1 MQKPKSLEQI
11 ANELA
16 AKREP
21 IKMEPKPKNT
31 GGIDLSRAAGAIK
44 EQPKQQPKPNL
55 AQKSR
60 IPNQNLAKKPQLNSE
75 ENARNSRIPSASQP
89 QSTQN
94 SKIPS
99 QNFTQKTR
107 IQNLAQKPQP
117 NSEQNARNSRIP
129 SASQPQSTQNSK
141 IPSQNLAQKPQ
152 LNSEQNSRNSKIP
165 SQPQSTQNSKIPSQN
180 LPQNSRNSKIPTQN
194 LPPKQQPKP
203 QPKAEPQPEPK
214 DEKIV
219 IKPKITTFRD
229 DISALYETPAQN
241 LSKTSLFIAIGIAFL
256 VMIATLPKIFIANE
270 IYYTSRDIGTLRDK
284 LGVLNEEN
292 RELKS
297 KLEQIRYQNQV
308 IDNLR

>member
-44 EQPKQQPKPNL
+44 EQPKQNL

-60 IPNQNLAKKPQLNSE
+60 IPS
-75 ENARNSRIPSASQP
+75 
-89 QSTQN
+89 
-94 SKIPS
+94 
-99 QNFTQKTR
+99 
-107 IQNLAQKPQP
+107 QNLAQKPRIPSQNLAQQP
-117 NSEQNARNSRIP
+117 RIPSQKPWLNSEQNARNSRIP
-129 SASQPQSTQNSK
+129 SVSQPQSTQKSRIPSQSKAQSNSR
-141 IPSQNLAQKPQ
+141 ISSQNLAQKPE
-152 LNSEQNSRNSKIP
+152 SKPESKIE
-165 SQPQSTQNSKIPSQN
+165 
-180 LPQNSRNSKIPTQN
+180 
-194 LPPKQQPKP
+194 PK
-203 QPKAEPQPEPK
+203 PEPK

>member
-44 EQPKQQPKPNL
+44 EQPKQQPKQNL

-60 IPNQNLAKKPQLNSE
+60 IPNQNLA
-75 ENARNSRIPSASQP
+75 
-89 QSTQN
+89 
-94 SKIPS
+94 
-99 QNFTQKTR
+99 
-107 IQNLAQKPQP
+107 QKPGL

-129 SASQPQSTQNSK
+129 SASQPQSTQNSR

-152 LNSEQNSRNSKIP
+152 PNSEQNASNSRIS
-165 SQPQSTQNSKIPSQN
+165 SQN
-180 LPQNSRNSKIPTQN
+180 LA
-194 LPPKQQPKP
+194 PKP
-203 QPKAEPQPEPK
+203 EPKIEPKPEPK

>member
-44 EQPKQQPKPNL
+44 EQPKQNL

-60 IPNQNLAKKPQLNSE
+60 IPNQNLAQNSKIPSQKPQLNSE
-75 ENARNSRIPSASQP
+75 QNSRNSRIPSQKPQLNSEQNSKNSRIPSASQP

-94 SKIPS
+94 SRIPS
-99 QNFTQKTR
+99 
-107 IQNLAQKPQP
+107 QNLAQKPQP

-129 SASQPQSTQNSK
+129 NQNLA
-141 IPSQNLAQKPQ
+141 QNLAQKP
-152 LNSEQNSRNSKIP
+152 EPKIESKIE
-165 SQPQSTQNSKIPSQN
+165 
-180 LPQNSRNSKIPTQN
+180 
-194 LPPKQQPKP
+194 PK
-203 QPKAEPQPEPK
+203 PEPK

>member
-44 EQPKQQPKPNL
+44 EQPKQQPK
-55 AQKSR
+55 
-60 IPNQNLAKKPQLNSE
+60 
-75 ENARNSRIPSASQP
+75 
-89 QSTQN
+89 
-94 SKIPS
+94 
-99 QNFTQKTR
+99 TR
-107 IQNLAQKPQP
+107 
-117 NSEQNARNSRIP
+117 
-129 SASQPQSTQNSK
+129 
-141 IPSQNLAQKPQ
+141 IPSQNLAQ
-152 LNSEQNSRNSKIP
+152 NSKIP

-229 DISALYETPAQN
+229 DISALYETPTQN

>member
-1 MQKPKSLEQI
+1 M
-11 ANELA
+11 
-16 AKREP
+16 
-21 IKMEPKPKNT
+21 
-31 GGIDLSRAAGAIK
+31 
-44 EQPKQQPKPNL
+44 
-55 AQKSR
+55 
-60 IPNQNLAKKPQLNSE
+60 KKPQLNSE
-75 ENARNSRIPSASQP
+75 QNTRNSRIPSQKPQPNSEQNSRNSRIPSVSQPQTASQP

-99 QNFTQKTR
+99 QNFTQK
-107 IQNLAQKPQP
+107 
-117 NSEQNARNSRIP
+117 SRIP
-129 SASQPQSTQNSK
+129 N
-141 IPSQNLAQKPQ
+141 QNLAQKPQ
-152 LNSEQNSRNSKIP
+152 LNSEQNARNSRIPNQNLAQKPEPKIE
-165 SQPQSTQNSKIPSQN
+165 SKIE
-180 LPQNSRNSKIPTQN
+180 
-194 LPPKQQPKP
+194 PK
-203 QPKAEPQPEPK
+203 PEPK

-229 DISALYETPAQN
+229 DISALYETPVQN

>member
-21 IKMEPKPKNT
+21 IKMEPKSKNT

-44 EQPKQQPKPNL
+44 EQPKPNL

-60 IPNQNLAKKPQLNSE
+60 IPSQNLAQNSKIPSQNLTQKTRIPSQKPQLNSE
-75 ENARNSRIPSASQP
+75 QNIRNSRIPSASQP

-117 NSEQNARNSRIP
+117 NSEQNARNS
-129 SASQPQSTQNSK
+129 K
-141 IPSQNLAQKPQ
+141 IPSQNLAPKP
-152 LNSEQNSRNSKIP
+152 ESKIE
-165 SQPQSTQNSKIPSQN
+165 
-180 LPQNSRNSKIPTQN
+180 
-194 LPPKQQPKP
+194 PK
-203 QPKAEPQPEPK
+203 PEPK

>member
-44 EQPKQQPKPNL
+44 EQPKQNL

-60 IPNQNLAKKPQLNSE
+60 IPSQNLAQQPKIPSQKPQLNSE
-75 ENARNSRIPSASQP
+75 QNARNSRIPSASQP

-129 SASQPQSTQNSK
+129 N
-141 IPSQNLAQKPQ
+141 QNLA
-152 LNSEQNSRNSKIP
+152 
-165 SQPQSTQNSKIPSQN
+165 
-180 LPQNSRNSKIPTQN
+180 
-194 LPPKQQPKP
+194 PKP
-203 QPKAEPQPEPK
+203 EPKIEPKIEPKPESK

-241 LSKTSLFIAIGIAFL
+241 LSKTSLFIAFGIAFL

>member
-44 EQPKQQPKPNL
+44 EQPKQQPKQNLAQKTRIPSQNL

-60 IPNQNLAKKPQLNSE
+60 IPSQKPQLNSE
-75 ENARNSRIPSASQP
+75 QNSRNSRIPSQKPQLNSEQNSRNSRIPSASQP
-89 QSTQN
+89 QNTQN

-107 IQNLAQKPQP
+107 F
-117 NSEQNARNSRIP
+117 
-129 SASQPQSTQNSK
+129 
-141 IPSQNLAQKPQ
+141 QNLAQKPQ
-152 LNSEQNSRNSKIP
+152 LNSEQNARNSRIP
-165 SQPQSTQNSKIPSQN
+165 NQN
-180 LPQNSRNSKIPTQN
+180 LAQKPEPKIE
-194 LPPKQQPKP
+194 PKIEPK
-203 QPKAEPQPEPK
+203 PEPK

>member
-44 EQPKQQPKPNL
+44 EQPKQQPKQNL

-60 IPNQNLAKKPQLNSE
+60 IPSQSKAQSNSRIPNQNLAQQPRIPSQKPQLNSE
-75 ENARNSRIPSASQP
+75 QNTRNSRIPSVSQS

-129 SASQPQSTQNSK
+129 N
-141 IPSQNLAQKPQ
+141 QNLA
-152 LNSEQNSRNSKIP
+152 
-165 SQPQSTQNSKIPSQN
+165 
-180 LPQNSRNSKIPTQN
+180 
-194 LPPKQQPKP
+194 PKP
-203 QPKAEPQPEPK
+203 EPKIEPKIEPKPEPK

-297 KLEQIRYQNQV
+297 KLEQIRYQNQI

>member
-21 IKMEPKPKNT
+21 IKMEPKPKHT

-60 IPNQNLAKKPQLNSE
+60 IP
-75 ENARNSRIPSASQP
+75 
-89 QSTQN
+89 
-94 SKIPS
+94 
-99 QNFTQKTR
+99 
-107 IQNLAQKPQP
+107 
-117 NSEQNARNSRIP
+117 
-129 SASQPQSTQNSK
+129 
-141 IPSQNLAQKPQ
+141 SQNLAQKPG
-152 LNSEQNSRNSKIP
+152 LNSEQNTRNARIP
-165 SQPQSTQNSKIPSQN
+165 SQPQNTQKSRIPSQSKV
-180 LPQNSRNSKIPTQN
+180 QSNSRISSQN
-194 LPPKQQPKP
+194 LAQKPELNSEQNTRNSRISSQNIAQKPEPKVEPKP
-203 QPKAEPQPEPK
+203 EQK

-241 LSKTSLFIAIGIAFL
+241 LSKTSLFIAFGIAFL

-297 KLEQIRYQNQV
+297 KLEQIRYQNQI

>member
-44 EQPKQQPKPNL
+44 EQPKQQPKQNL

-60 IPNQNLAKKPQLNSE
+60 IPSQNLAQNSKIPSQNLAQQPRIPSQKPQLNSE
-75 ENARNSRIPSASQP
+75 QNSRNSRIPGVTQP

-129 SASQPQSTQNSK
+129 S
-141 IPSQNLAQKPQ
+141 QNLAQKP
-152 LNSEQNSRNSKIP
+152 EPKIEP
-165 SQPQSTQNSKIPSQN
+165 KIE
-180 LPQNSRNSKIPTQN
+180 
-194 LPPKQQPKP
+194 PK
-203 QPKAEPQPEPK
+203 PEPK

>member
-44 EQPKQQPKPNL
+44 EQQKQNL

-60 IPNQNLAKKPQLNSE
+60 IPSQNLAQNSKIPSQNLAQQPRIPSQKPWLNSE
-75 ENARNSRIPSASQP
+75 QNSRNSRIPSVSQP

-107 IQNLAQKPQP
+107 IQNLAQKPQL

-129 SASQPQSTQNSK
+129 SVSQSQSTQNSR
-141 IPSQNLAQKPQ
+141 IPNQNLAQNLAQKP
-152 LNSEQNSRNSKIP
+152 EPKIEP
-165 SQPQSTQNSKIPSQN
+165 KIE
-180 LPQNSRNSKIPTQN
+180 
-194 LPPKQQPKP
+194 PK
-203 QPKAEPQPEPK
+203 PEPK

>member
-44 EQPKQQPKPNL
+44 EQPKQNL

-60 IPNQNLAKKPQLNSE
+60 IPNQNLAQKPGLNSEQNTRNSRILRQKPQLNSE
-75 ENARNSRIPSASQP
+75 QNISNSRIPTASQP

-117 NSEQNARNSRIP
+117 NSEQNTRNSRIP
-129 SASQPQSTQNSK
+129 NQNLA
-141 IPSQNLAQKPQ
+141 QNLAQKP
-152 LNSEQNSRNSKIP
+152 EPKIEP
-165 SQPQSTQNSKIPSQN
+165 KIE
-180 LPQNSRNSKIPTQN
+180 
-194 LPPKQQPKP
+194 PK
-203 QPKAEPQPEPK
+203 PEPK

>member
-31 GGIDLSRAAGAIK
+31 GGIDLSRAAGALNQ
-44 EQPKQQPKPNL
+44 QPKQQPKPNL

-75 ENARNSRIPSASQP
+75 ENARNSRIPSQKPQVNSEQNTRNSRIPSASQP

-94 SKIPS
+94 SRIPS
-99 QNFTQKTR
+99 
-107 IQNLAQKPQP
+107 QNLAQKPQP
-117 NSEQNARNSRIP
+117 NSEQNARNS
-129 SASQPQSTQNSK
+129 K
-141 IPSQNLAQKPQ
+141 IPSQNLAQK
-152 LNSEQNSRNSKIP
+152 SEPKIEP
-165 SQPQSTQNSKIPSQN
+165 KIE
-180 LPQNSRNSKIPTQN
+180 
-194 LPPKQQPKP
+194 PK
-203 QPKAEPQPEPK
+203 PEPK

>member
-60 IPNQNLAKKPQLNSE
+60 IPSQNLAQKPGLNSEQNTRNSRIPSQKPQLNSE
-75 ENARNSRIPSASQP
+75 QNARNSRIPSVSQS

-107 IQNLAQKPQP
+107 IQNLAQKPGL
-117 NSEQNARNSRIP
+117 NSEENAR
-129 SASQPQSTQNSK
+129 NSK
-141 IPSQNLAQKPQ
+141 IPSQNLAQKP
-152 LNSEQNSRNSKIP
+152 EPKIEP
-165 SQPQSTQNSKIPSQN
+165 KIE
-180 LPQNSRNSKIPTQN
+180 
-194 LPPKQQPKP
+194 PK
-203 QPKAEPQPEPK
+203 PEPK

>member
-44 EQPKQQPKPNL
+44 EQPKQNL

-60 IPNQNLAKKPQLNSE
+60 IPSQSKAQS
-75 ENARNSRIPSASQP
+75 NSRIP
-89 QSTQN
+89 N
-94 SKIPS
+94 
-99 QNFTQKTR
+99 
-107 IQNLAQKPQP
+107 QNLAQKPRL

-129 SASQPQSTQNSK
+129 SVSQTQSTQKSRIPIQSKAQSNSR
-141 IPSQNLAQKPQ
+141 IPNQNLAPKPE
-152 LNSEQNSRNSKIP
+152 LNSEQNASNSRISN
-165 SQPQSTQNSKIPSQN
+165 QN
-180 LPQNSRNSKIPTQN
+180 LA
-194 LPPKQQPKP
+194 PK
-203 QPKAEPQPEPK
+203 PEPK
-214 DEKIV
+214 PEKIV
-219 IKPKITTFRD
+219 IKPKIATFRD
-229 DISALYETPAQN
+229 DISELYETPAQN
-241 LSKTSLFIAIGIAFL
+241 LSKTSLFIAFGIAFL

-297 KLEQIRYQNQV
+297 KLEQIRYQNQI

>member
-44 EQPKQQPKPNL
+44 EQPKQQPKQNL

-60 IPNQNLAKKPQLNSE
+60 IS
-75 ENARNSRIPSASQP
+75 S
-89 QSTQN
+89 
-94 SKIPS
+94 
-99 QNFTQKTR
+99 
-107 IQNLAQKPQP
+107 QNLAQKPRL

-129 SASQPQSTQNSK
+129 SASQPQSTQKSRIPSQSKAQSNSR
-141 IPSQNLAQKPQ
+141 ISSQNLAQKP
-152 LNSEQNSRNSKIP
+152 E
-165 SQPQSTQNSKIPSQN
+165 
-180 LPQNSRNSKIPTQN
+180 
-194 LPPKQQPKP
+194 PK
-203 QPKAEPQPEPK
+203 PEPK
-214 DEKIV
+214 PEKIV

-241 LSKTSLFIAIGIAFL
+241 LSKTSLFIAFGIAFL

-297 KLEQIRYQNQV
+297 KLEQIRYQNQI

>member
-31 GGIDLSRAAGAIK
+31 GGIDLSRAAGAINQ
-44 EQPKQQPKPNL
+44 QPKQQPKPNL
-55 AQKSR
+55 AQKTR
-60 IPNQNLAKKPQLNSE
+60 IPSQNLAQNSKIPSQNLAQQPRIPSQKPQLNSE
-75 ENARNSRIPSASQP
+75 QNTRNSRILSQKPQLNSEQNISNSRIPTASQP

-117 NSEQNARNSRIP
+117 NSEQNTRNSRIP
-129 SASQPQSTQNSK
+129 NQNLA
-141 IPSQNLAQKPQ
+141 QNLAQKP
-152 LNSEQNSRNSKIP
+152 EPKIEP
-165 SQPQSTQNSKIPSQN
+165 KIE
-180 LPQNSRNSKIPTQN
+180 
-194 LPPKQQPKP
+194 PK
-203 QPKAEPQPEPK
+203 PEPK

>member
-44 EQPKQQPKPNL
+44 EQPKQQPKQNL
-55 AQKSR
+55 AQKSRIPSATGRQPQSTQKSR
-60 IPNQNLAKKPQLNSE
+60 IPNQNLAQKAGLNSE
-75 ENARNSRIPSASQP
+75 QNASNSRIPSASQP
-89 QSTQN
+89 QSTQKSRIPIQNKAQSN
-94 SKIPS
+94 SRIPN
-99 QNFTQKTR
+99 QNLAPKPELNSEQNASNSR
-107 IQNLAQKPQP
+107 IPNQNLAQKP
-117 NSEQNARNSRIP
+117 E
-129 SASQPQSTQNSK
+129 
-141 IPSQNLAQKPQ
+141 
-152 LNSEQNSRNSKIP
+152 
-165 SQPQSTQNSKIPSQN
+165 
-180 LPQNSRNSKIPTQN
+180 
-194 LPPKQQPKP
+194 PKP
-203 QPKAEPQPEPK
+203 EQKH
-214 DEKIV
+214 EKIV
-219 IKPKITTFRD
+219 IKPKIATFRD

-241 LSKTSLFIAIGIAFL
+241 LSKTSLFIAFGIAFL

-297 KLEQIRYQNQV
+297 KLEQIRYQNQI

>member
-31 GGIDLSRAAGAIK
+31 GGIDLSRAAGALNQ
-44 EQPKQQPKPNL
+44 QPKQQPKPNL

-60 IPNQNLAKKPQLNSE
+60 IPNQNLVKKPQLNSE
-75 ENARNSRIPSASQP
+75 ENARNSRIPSQKPQLNSEQNARNSRIPSVSQS

-107 IQNLAQKPQP
+107 IQNLAQKPGL
-117 NSEQNARNSRIP
+117 NSEENAR
-129 SASQPQSTQNSK
+129 NSK
-141 IPSQNLAQKPQ
+141 IPSQNLAPKP
-152 LNSEQNSRNSKIP
+152 ESKIE
-165 SQPQSTQNSKIPSQN
+165 
-180 LPQNSRNSKIPTQN
+180 
-194 LPPKQQPKP
+194 PK
-203 QPKAEPQPEPK
+203 PEPK

>member
-44 EQPKQQPKPNL
+44 EQPKQQPKQNL

-60 IPNQNLAKKPQLNSE
+60 IPSQNLAQNSKIPSQNLAQKPRIPSQKPQLNSE
-75 ENARNSRIPSASQP
+75 QNSRNSRIPSVSQPQTASQP

-129 SASQPQSTQNSK
+129 N
-141 IPSQNLAQKPQ
+141 QNLAQKP
-152 LNSEQNSRNSKIP
+152 EPKIEP
-165 SQPQSTQNSKIPSQN
+165 KIE
-180 LPQNSRNSKIPTQN
+180 
-194 LPPKQQPKP
+194 PKP
-203 QPKAEPQPEPK
+203 ESK

-297 KLEQIRYQNQV
+297 KLEQIRYQNQI

>member
-44 EQPKQQPKPNL
+44 EQPKQQPKQNL

-60 IPNQNLAKKPQLNSE
+60 ISSQNLAPKPELNSE
-75 ENARNSRIPSASQP
+75 QNARNSRIPSASQP

-117 NSEQNARNSRIP
+117 NSEQNARNS
-129 SASQPQSTQNSK
+129 K
-141 IPSQNLAQKPQ
+141 IPSQNLAQKP
-152 LNSEQNSRNSKIP
+152 EPKIE
-165 SQPQSTQNSKIPSQN
+165 
-180 LPQNSRNSKIPTQN
+180 
-194 LPPKQQPKP
+194 PK
-203 QPKAEPQPEPK
+203 PEPK

>member
-55 AQKSR
+55 AQKTR
-60 IPNQNLAKKPQLNSE
+60 IPNQNLAQNSKIPSQNLAQQPRIPSQKPQLNSE
-75 ENARNSRIPSASQP
+75 QNTRNSRILSQKPQLNSEQNISNSRIPTASQP

-94 SKIPS
+94 SKILS

-117 NSEQNARNSRIP
+117 NSEQNARNS
-129 SASQPQSTQNSK
+129 K
-141 IPSQNLAQKPQ
+141 IPSQNLAQKP
-152 LNSEQNSRNSKIP
+152 EPKIESKIE
-165 SQPQSTQNSKIPSQN
+165 
-180 LPQNSRNSKIPTQN
+180 
-194 LPPKQQPKP
+194 PK
-203 QPKAEPQPEPK
+203 PEPK

>member
-44 EQPKQQPKPNL
+44 EQPKQQPKQNL

-60 IPNQNLAKKPQLNSE
+60 IS
-75 ENARNSRIPSASQP
+75 S
-89 QSTQN
+89 
-94 SKIPS
+94 
-99 QNFTQKTR
+99 
-107 IQNLAQKPQP
+107 QNLAQKPRL

-129 SASQPQSTQNSK
+129 SVSQPQTASQPQSTQKSR
-141 IPSQNLAQKPQ
+141 IPSQSKAQSNSRIQNLAQKPQ
-152 LNSEQNSRNSKIP
+152 LNSEQNAR
-165 SQPQSTQNSKIPSQN
+165 NSKIPSQN
-180 LPQNSRNSKIPTQN
+180 LAQKPEPKIE
-194 LPPKQQPKP
+194 PK
-203 QPKAEPQPEPK
+203 PEPK

>member
-44 EQPKQQPKPNL
+44 EQPKQNL

-60 IPNQNLAKKPQLNSE
+60 IPNQNLAQKPGLNSE
-75 ENARNSRIPSASQP
+75 QNTRNSRIPN
-89 QSTQN
+89 QN
-94 SKIPS
+94 LA
-99 QNFTQKTR
+99 
-107 IQNLAQKPQP
+107 QNLAQKPEP
-117 NSEQNARNSRIP
+117 KIE
-129 SASQPQSTQNSK
+129 SK
-141 IPSQNLAQKPQ
+141 I
-152 LNSEQNSRNSKIP
+152 E
-165 SQPQSTQNSKIPSQN
+165 
-180 LPQNSRNSKIPTQN
+180 
-194 LPPKQQPKP
+194 PK
-203 QPKAEPQPEPK
+203 PEPK

-292 RELKS
+292 RELNS
-297 KLEQIRYQNQV
+297 KLEQIRYQNQI

>member
-31 GGIDLSRAAGAIK
+31 GGIDLSRAAGVIK
-44 EQPKQQPKPNL
+44 EQPKQNL

-60 IPNQNLAKKPQLNSE
+60 IPSQSKAQSNSRIPNQNLAPKPRLNSE
-75 ENARNSRIPSASQP
+75 QNARNSRIPSASQPQTASQP

-107 IQNLAQKPQP
+107 IQNLAQKPGL
-117 NSEQNARNSRIP
+117 NSEQNAR
-129 SASQPQSTQNSK
+129 NSK
-141 IPSQNLAQKPQ
+141 IPSQNLAQ
-152 LNSEQNSRNSKIP
+152 
-165 SQPQSTQNSKIPSQN
+165 N
-180 LPQNSRNSKIPTQN
+180 LA
-194 LPPKQQPKP
+194 PKP
-203 QPKAEPQPEPK
+203 EPKIEPKIEPKPEPK

>member
-44 EQPKQQPKPNL
+44 EQPKQQPKQNL

-60 IPNQNLAKKPQLNSE
+60 IS
-75 ENARNSRIPSASQP
+75 S
-89 QSTQN
+89 
-94 SKIPS
+94 
-99 QNFTQKTR
+99 
-107 IQNLAQKPQP
+107 QNLAQKPRL

-129 SASQPQSTQNSK
+129 N
-141 IPSQNLAQKPQ
+141 QNLAQKI
-152 LNSEQNSRNSKIP
+152 E
-165 SQPQSTQNSKIPSQN
+165 
-180 LPQNSRNSKIPTQN
+180 
-194 LPPKQQPKP
+194 PK
-203 QPKAEPQPEPK
+203 PEPK
-214 DEKIV
+214 PEKIV

-241 LSKTSLFIAIGIAFL
+241 LSKTSLFIAFGIAFL

-297 KLEQIRYQNQV
+297 KLEQIRYQNQI

>member
-44 EQPKQQPKPNL
+44 EQPKQNL

-60 IPNQNLAKKPQLNSE
+60 IPSQNLAQNSKIPSQNLAQQPRIPSQKPWLNSE
-75 ENARNSRIPSASQP
+75 QNTRNSRIPSASQP

-94 SKIPS
+94 SRIP
-99 QNFTQKTR
+99 N
-107 IQNLAQKPQP
+107 QNLAPKP
-117 NSEQNARNSRIP
+117 E
-129 SASQPQSTQNSK
+129 SK
-141 IPSQNLAQKPQ
+141 I
-152 LNSEQNSRNSKIP
+152 E
-165 SQPQSTQNSKIPSQN
+165 
-180 LPQNSRNSKIPTQN
+180 
-194 LPPKQQPKP
+194 PKTEPK
-203 QPKAEPQPEPK
+203 PEPK

>member
-31 GGIDLSRAAGAIK
+31 GGIDLNRAAGALNQ
-44 EQPKQQPKPNL
+44 QPKQQPKPNL
-55 AQKSR
+55 AQ
-60 IPNQNLAKKPQLNSE
+60 
-75 ENARNSRIPSASQP
+75 
-89 QSTQN
+89 N

-99 QNFTQKTR
+99 
-107 IQNLAQKPQP
+107 
-117 NSEQNARNSRIP
+117 
-129 SASQPQSTQNSK
+129 
-141 IPSQNLAQKPQ
+141 QKPQ
-152 LNSEQNSRNSKIP
+152 LNSEQNTRNSRIP
-165 SQPQSTQNSKIPSQN
+165 NQN
-180 LPQNSRNSKIPTQN
+180 LA
-194 LPPKQQPKP
+194 PKP
-203 QPKAEPQPEPK
+203 EPKIEPKIEPKPEPK

>member
-44 EQPKQQPKPNL
+44 EQPKQQPKQNL

-60 IPNQNLAKKPQLNSE
+60 IPSQNLAPKPRLNSE
-75 ENARNSRIPSASQP
+75 QNASNSRIPSASQP
-89 QSTQN
+89 QSTQK
-94 SKIPS
+94 SRIPN
-99 QNFTQKTR
+99 QNK
-107 IQNLAQKPQP
+107 AQ
-117 NSEQNARNSRIP
+117 SNSRI
-129 SASQPQSTQNSK
+129 S
-141 IPSQNLAQKPQ
+141 SQNLAQKPE
-152 LNSEQNSRNSKIP
+152 SKPESKIE
-165 SQPQSTQNSKIPSQN
+165 
-180 LPQNSRNSKIPTQN
+180 
-194 LPPKQQPKP
+194 PK
-203 QPKAEPQPEPK
+203 PEPK
-214 DEKIV
+214 PEKIV

-241 LSKTSLFIAIGIAFL
+241 LSKTSLFIAFGIAFL

-297 KLEQIRYQNQV
+297 KLEQIRYQNQI

>member
-31 GGIDLSRAAGAIK
+31 GGIDLSRAAGALNQ
-44 EQPKQQPKPNL
+44 QPKQQPKLNL

-60 IPNQNLAKKPQLNSE
+60 IPSQNLAQQPRIPSQNLAQQPRIPSQKPQLNSE
-75 ENARNSRIPSASQP
+75 QNSKNSRIPSASQP
-89 QSTQN
+89 QNTQN
-94 SKIPS
+94 SRIPS
-99 QNFTQKTR
+99 
-107 IQNLAQKPQP
+107 QNLAQKPQP

-129 SASQPQSTQNSK
+129 N
-141 IPSQNLAQKPQ
+141 QNLAQKP
-152 LNSEQNSRNSKIP
+152 EPKIESKIE
-165 SQPQSTQNSKIPSQN
+165 
-180 LPQNSRNSKIPTQN
+180 
-194 LPPKQQPKP
+194 PK
-203 QPKAEPQPEPK
+203 PEPK

>member
-44 EQPKQQPKPNL
+44 EQPKQQPKQNL

-60 IPNQNLAKKPQLNSE
+60 IPSQSKAQS
-75 ENARNSRIPSASQP
+75 NSRIP
-89 QSTQN
+89 N
-94 SKIPS
+94 
-99 QNFTQKTR
+99 
-107 IQNLAQKPQP
+107 QNLAQKPRL

-129 SASQPQSTQNSK
+129 SVSQPQSTQKSRIPSQSKAQSNSR
-141 IPSQNLAQKPQ
+141 ISSQNLAQKPE
-152 LNSEQNSRNSKIP
+152 SKPESKIE
-165 SQPQSTQNSKIPSQN
+165 
-180 LPQNSRNSKIPTQN
+180 
-194 LPPKQQPKP
+194 PK
-203 QPKAEPQPEPK
+203 PEPK
-214 DEKIV
+214 PEKIV

-241 LSKTSLFIAIGIAFL
+241 LSKTSLFIAFGIAFL

-297 KLEQIRYQNQV
+297 KLEQIRYQNQI

>member
-31 GGIDLSRAAGAIK
+31 GGIDLSRATGAIK
-44 EQPKQQPKPNL
+44 EQPKQNL

-60 IPNQNLAKKPQLNSE
+60 IPSQNLAQQPRIPSQKPQLNSE
-75 ENARNSRIPSASQP
+75 QNSRNSRIPSASQP
-89 QSTQN
+89 QNTQN
-94 SKIPS
+94 SRIPS
-99 QNFTQKTR
+99 
-107 IQNLAQKPQP
+107 QNLAQKPQP
-117 NSEQNARNSRIP
+117 NSEQNARNS
-129 SASQPQSTQNSK
+129 K
-141 IPSQNLAQKPQ
+141 IPSQNLAQKP
-152 LNSEQNSRNSKIP
+152 EPKIESKIE
-165 SQPQSTQNSKIPSQN
+165 
-180 LPQNSRNSKIPTQN
+180 
-194 LPPKQQPKP
+194 PK
-203 QPKAEPQPEPK
+203 PEPK

>member
-44 EQPKQQPKPNL
+44 EQPKQQLKQNL

-60 IPNQNLAKKPQLNSE
+60 IPIQSKAQS
-75 ENARNSRIPSASQP
+75 NSR
-89 QSTQN
+89 
-94 SKIPS
+94 
-99 QNFTQKTR
+99 
-107 IQNLAQKPQP
+107 
-117 NSEQNARNSRIP
+117 
-129 SASQPQSTQNSK
+129 

-152 LNSEQNSRNSKIP
+152 LNSEQNARNSRIP
-165 SQPQSTQNSKIPSQN
+165 NQN
-180 LPQNSRNSKIPTQN
+180 LAQKPEPKIE
-194 LPPKQQPKP
+194 PK
-203 QPKAEPQPEPK
+203 PEPK

-297 KLEQIRYQNQV
+297 KLEQIRYQNQI

>member
-44 EQPKQQPKPNL
+44 EQPKQQPKQNL

-60 IPNQNLAKKPQLNSE
+60 ISSQNLAQKPRLNSE
-75 ENARNSRIPSASQP
+75 QNARNSRIPSASQP
-89 QSTQN
+89 QTASQSQSTQN

-107 IQNLAQKPQP
+107 LQNLAQKPQP

-129 SASQPQSTQNSK
+129 S
-141 IPSQNLAQKPQ
+141 QNLAQKP
-152 LNSEQNSRNSKIP
+152 EPKIEP
-165 SQPQSTQNSKIPSQN
+165 KIE
-180 LPQNSRNSKIPTQN
+180 
-194 LPPKQQPKP
+194 PK
-203 QPKAEPQPEPK
+203 PEPK

-297 KLEQIRYQNQV
+297 KLEQIRYQNQI

>member
-44 EQPKQQPKPNL
+44 EQPKQNL
-55 AQKSR
+55 AQKSRISSQNLAQKAGLNSEQNTRNSRIPSVSQTQSTQKSRIPSQSKAQSNSR
-60 IPNQNLAKKPQLNSE
+60 IPNQNLAPKPRL
-75 ENARNSRIPSASQP
+75 
-89 QSTQN
+89 
-94 SKIPS
+94 
-99 QNFTQKTR
+99 
-107 IQNLAQKPQP
+107 

-129 SASQPQSTQNSK
+129 N
-141 IPSQNLAQKPQ
+141 QNLAQKIEPKP
-152 LNSEQNSRNSKIP
+152 ESKIE
-165 SQPQSTQNSKIPSQN
+165 
-180 LPQNSRNSKIPTQN
+180 
-194 LPPKQQPKP
+194 PK
-203 QPKAEPQPEPK
+203 PEPK
-214 DEKIV
+214 PEKIV
-219 IKPKITTFRD
+219 IKPKIATFRD
-229 DISALYETPAQN
+229 DISELYETPAQN
-241 LSKTSLFIAIGIAFL
+241 LSKTSLFIAFGIAFL

>member
-31 GGIDLSRAAGAIK
+31 GGIDLSRAAGVIK
-44 EQPKQQPKPNL
+44 EQPKQQPKQNL

-60 IPNQNLAKKPQLNSE
+60 IPNQKPGLNSE
-75 ENARNSRIPSASQP
+75 ENARNSRIPSVSQP
-89 QSTQN
+89 QSTQK
-94 SKIPS
+94 SRIPS
-99 QNFTQKTR
+99 QSKAQSNSR
-107 IQNLAQKPQP
+107 IPNQNLAPKPRL

-129 SASQPQSTQNSK
+129 N
-141 IPSQNLAQKPQ
+141 QNLAQKIEPKP
-152 LNSEQNSRNSKIP
+152 ESKIE
-165 SQPQSTQNSKIPSQN
+165 
-180 LPQNSRNSKIPTQN
+180 
-194 LPPKQQPKP
+194 PKP
-203 QPKAEPQPEPK
+203 
-214 DEKIV
+214 EKIV

-297 KLEQIRYQNQV
+297 KLEQIRYQNQI